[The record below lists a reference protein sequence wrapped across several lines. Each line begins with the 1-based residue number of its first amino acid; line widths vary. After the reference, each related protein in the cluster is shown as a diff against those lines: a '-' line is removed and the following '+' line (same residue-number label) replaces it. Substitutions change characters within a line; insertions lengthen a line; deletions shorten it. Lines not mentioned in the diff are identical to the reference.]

1 MLKQSLEFSVI
12 ELYSTLES
20 KVRNIINVR
29 IFKNLRHNYY
39 LLSKI
44 EKRKECLW
52 LIYSVL
58 SLVWVLC
65 KKCKE
70 NKLSWVVR
78 YRK

>member
-44 EKRKECLW
+44 EKEKNVYDLFTLFYHWYEFYAKYKE
-52 LIYSVL
+52 INYH
-58 SLVWVLC
+58 
-65 KKCKE
+65 
-70 NKLSWVVR
+70 R
-78 YRK
+78 